1 MFKQR
6 VPSDV
11 VKGVFYYLGSGT
23 RFSANI
29 PRIHRSF
36 HSICEKEDFKSI
48 CRDFVFDTSKV
59 FPFSPTIGYALDR
72 LQKADLLACRNPGLD
87 EYEVTE
93 ALGKQRDEI
102 ELLFNESERALLLK
116 AATIFQSETRS

>member
-1 MFKQR
+1 MFRQR

-11 VKGVFYYLGSGT
+11 VKAVFYYLGQGM

-29 PRIHRSF
+29 PKIHQGF
-36 HSICEKEDFKSI
+36 YTICGDANFKSI
-48 CRDFVFDTSKV
+48 CSDFVFDTSKV

-93 ALGKQRDEI
+93 ELGRQHEEI
-102 ELLFNESERALLLK
+102 ESLFDEKERILLEEGAK
-116 AATIFQSETRS
+116 IFQRVIRS